1 MGVMEETRGEWARTR
16 TKFGR
21 VCVYM
26 LYGTSC
32 TPAACMHVS
41 CTTCVARSVRM
52 WCGPAVVVPACMQC
66 PNLRVRGPT
75 CRPGD

>member
-32 TPAACMHVS
+32 TPAACMHV
-41 CTTCVARSVRM
+41 
-52 WCGPAVVVPACMQC
+52 VVPACMQC